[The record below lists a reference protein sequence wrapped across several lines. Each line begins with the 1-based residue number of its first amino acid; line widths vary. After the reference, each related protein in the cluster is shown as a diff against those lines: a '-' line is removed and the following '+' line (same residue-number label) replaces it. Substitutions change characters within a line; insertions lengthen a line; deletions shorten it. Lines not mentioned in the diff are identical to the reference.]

1 LAIHLHRSNRS
12 EVLVE
17 MLCQV
22 LGDNWPTD
30 PFLEF
35 PVVVGSR
42 GMERWLRHEVATRM
56 DIAAGLAFPFPR
68 QALTGAARW
77 ILGGA
82 EFPDAAF
89 WDMTPAMAQEAQRWE
104 REGLAFELVGLLRQH
119 HDDPDFASV
128 ARYLDE
134 GREGAGL
141 TVESAPSAAPPVTAR
156 ELLFASE
163 VGDVLDRLMHD
174 RPEDSIRWAMDPASA
189 EEQHRWLA
197 TLLGDIG
204 AATDA
209 HSPAVLHGQLAGQLA
224 GKGTT
229 PAQATGRTMCIFG
242 LSTMGPGDRVR
253 LAAIARSI
261 EVHLFVLVPTD
272 QWFQHQRTHFEA
284 NAARREAQTVADQ
297 ERVEAELASD
307 NPILISLGAPSRDS
321 QVWLEE
327 VGYEGDQLEAEDPA
341 QSASTTLARLQGWI
355 LAAEGTAA
363 VQGGWGFDSTVS
375 AHSTF
380 GALRQCEVLRD
391 ELLSMFAADPT
402 LEPRDVVVMTP
413 DIETYAPLVAAV
425 FSRTG
430 LAESGANGPTGG
442 HLPRLP
448 RLPRI
453 PVSIADLGLRRT
465 NPVAEVLLKSLEVAG
480 ERLTANW
487 VLDFLALEPVRMR
500 WGLDDDDL
508 ADMRQ
513 LIRDSGLRWGM
524 DAADREAVDQPPLD
538 QNTVRFAVERLAL
551 GVLMPDEDA
560 LGVVPDPSGDLAPAV
575 PLEIESR
582 SRVSRVGRLGV
593 ILRTLG
599 ALRTQL
605 AQPATLKVW
614 QGRLVSA
621 LDGLAATSE
630 KSSWLRAEVDAAL
643 DDLARVGGRLGGLPV
658 ERAAVLRW
666 LEGDFE
672 MPSRG
677 DRVITGA
684 VQVCALE
691 PMRSVP
697 FRVVALLGMDDKAF
711 PRAGRRRTW
720 DPMEQR
726 RRGERDRREI
736 DRHLMLEAMLS
747 ARDRLLV
754 LWSGHDEQQGKEQPA
769 AVPVEELLETLG
781 QLTGRARREL
791 VREHPLQPWSPGN
804 FGAVPQSF
812 DRGMATAAVRLREIE
827 VGERAARPLG
837 LAASGTAALP
847 PDGALPEVLEF
858 EDLAKALLRP
868 HQLLLRD
875 RLGLSINREE
885 AAIEDREPL
894 ELDGLEAWA
903 LRSRTIRHLQSLQ
916 EEEPRQAP
924 AEGSGAA
931 DPREALVE
939 ALRVRVA
946 GEGTLPLRAGG
957 LAILRREV
965 DLAEAVLVNLDDV
978 AGDRADELDIRVKL
992 EDGLLLVGRVEDVV
1006 LRDGELLLQWWTPAK
1021 AANEQAKMLAWLHL
1035 LGAVAAGHGVV
1046 GGRIVG
1052 HDSRGRG
1059 KRAGGDFLVFDGT
1072 AIDARVELEGLVE
1085 LWRLARQRPLPLF
1098 RKTSFAAAKVLDA
1111 AEPSQNEQDEQDEQD
1126 ESVLHAKLV
1135 TAVAEGWRGGDR
1147 SRGDVEDAWIA
1158 TFFVDYDPLDHLE
1171 DAGEGGLLGLARRV
1185 WVPVHRGLRAGGE
1198 LSSLWMADSG
1208 AGAS

>member
-1 LAIHLHRSNRS
+1 
-12 EVLVE
+12 

-35 PVVVGSR
+35 PIVVGSR
-42 GMERWLRHEVATRM
+42 GMERWLRHEVATRI

-82 EFPDAAF
+82 EDPDAAF
-89 WDMTPAMAQEAQRWE
+89 WQSTPAMAQEAQRWE
-104 REGLAFELVGLLRQH
+104 REGLAFELVGLLRRH
-119 HDDPDFASV
+119 LDEPDFASV
-128 ARYLDE
+128 ARYLGE
-134 GREGAGL
+134 GRDRSGQS
-141 TVESAPSAAPPVTAR
+141 VPSANSGAPPVTAR

-163 VGDVLDRLMHD
+163 VADVLDRLMHD
-174 RPEDSIRWAMDPASA
+174 RPEESVRWAEDPASA

-204 AATDA
+204 AATHA
-209 HSPAVLHGQLAGQLA
+209 HSPAVLHGQLASMA
-224 GKGTT
+224 TT
-229 PAQATGRTMCIFG
+229 PASAAGRTMCIFG

-261 EVHLFVLVPTD
+261 DVHLFVLVPTD
-272 QWFQHQRTHFEA
+272 QWIQHQRTHGEA
-284 NAARREAQTVADQ
+284 NAARRDAQTVADQ
-297 ERVEAELASD
+297 ERLEAELASD

-327 VGYEGDQLEAEDPA
+327 VGYQGDQLEAEDPA
-341 QSASTTLARLQGWI
+341 RSAPTTLTRLQGWV
-355 LAAEGTAA
+355 LAAEGTEA
-363 VQGGWGFDSTVS
+363 VQGVWGFDSTVS
-375 AHSTF
+375 AHSTY

-391 ELLSMFAADPT
+391 ELLGMFAADPT

-430 LAESGANGPTGG
+430 LAEGGADRSSRTQP
-442 HLPRLP
+442 P

-487 VLDFLALEPVRMR
+487 VLDFLALEPVRVR

-524 DAADREAVDQPPLD
+524 DAADREAVDQPALD

-551 GVLMPDEDA
+551 GVLMPDEHA
-560 LGVVPDPSGDLAPAV
+560 LGVVPDPSGELAPAV

-605 AQPATLKVW
+605 SQPATLEVW
-614 QGRLVSA
+614 RGRLVSA

-643 DDLARVGGRLGGLPV
+643 DDLARVGGRLGGLLV
-658 ERAAVLRW
+658 ERAAVLRR
-666 LEGDFE
+666 LEGSFE

-754 LWSGHDEQQGKEQPA
+754 LWSGHDVHHGKEQAA

-781 QLTGRARREL
+781 QLTGLARRDL
-791 VREHPLQPWSPGN
+791 VRQHPLQPWSAGN

-812 DRGMATAAVRLREIE
+812 DQGMATAAVRLREIE
-827 VGERAARPLG
+827 IGQRSARPLG
-837 LAASGTAALP
+837 LAASGTSPLP
-847 PDGALPEVLEF
+847 PEEALPEVLEF

-885 AAIEDREPL
+885 AVIEDREPL

-903 LRSRTIRHLQSLQ
+903 LRSRTIRHLQSLH
-916 EEEPRQAP
+916 EEPSEVPRG
-924 AEGSGAA
+924 GSGAVHN
-931 DPREALVE
+931 REGLVE
-939 ALRVRVA
+939 ALRARVA
-946 GEGTLPLRAGG
+946 GEGALPLRAGG

-965 DLAEAVLVNLDDV
+965 DLAEAVLVNLDDI

-992 EDGLLLVGRVEDVV
+992 DDGLVLVGRVEDVV
-1006 LRDGELLLQWWTPAK
+1006 LRDGELLLHWWTPAK

-1035 LGAVAAGHGVV
+1035 LGAVAAGHRAV

-1052 HDSRGRG
+1052 HDSRGTS

-1072 AIDARVELEGLVE
+1072 AEEARAELEGLVG

-1111 AEPSQNEQDEQDEQD
+1111 ARPDQDERA
-1126 ESVLHAKLV
+1126 LHAKLIA
-1135 TAVAEGWRGGDR
+1135 AVAEGWRGGER
-1147 SRGDVEDAWIA
+1147 SPGDVDDAWIA

-1171 DAGEGGLLGLARRV
+1171 DAGDGGLLGLARRV

-1198 LSSLWMADSG
+1198 LSPRWMAGTG